1 MSYTAGVLL
10 MVAAVAIVT
19 GAVLQIG
26 QYRRGDHIITRRQF
40 AIRMVTAAL
49 LLLIIGL
56 IFFGSLYPWQ
66 SALHALVFAM
76 FLTFL
81 AVVVVFLAFGDLRQI
96 EVQKHLR
103 QAEIYRKIQELQ
115 DMQEDSSQGSKQ

>member
-1 MSYTAGVLL
+1 
-10 MVAAVAIVT
+10 
-19 GAVLQIG
+19 
-26 QYRRGDHIITRRQF
+26 
-40 AIRMVTAAL
+40 
-49 LLLIIGL
+49 
-56 IFFGSLYPWQ
+56 
-66 SALHALVFAM
+66 M